1 MVYRYLDVVDLI
13 MDLLLEQI
21 IVIVKDKIGVVATD
35 VANIIIAKNQVE
47 VVHVLV

>member
-1 MVYRYLDVVDLI
+1 

-21 IVIVKDKIGVVATD
+21 IVIVKDKIGVVDKD